1 MADKVGCDA
10 SKHPDTFG
18 VPMVWRRA
26 MPSMAYLA
34 GGLTRNS
41 RRVRTIRDAA
51 TQALMHFYS
60 FTAPVIDET

>member
-1 MADKVGCDA
+1 
-10 SKHPDTFG
+10 
-18 VPMVWRRA
+18 MVWRRA

-51 TQALMHFYS
+51 TQALVRFYS